1 MRQGGKY
8 SMGNEWIRKTNV
20 EKNLGVWITDNLS
33 PDKHINKI
41 TGDTYQ
47 LLRNIRISG
56 EDMINK
62 LITSLIRLKLE
73 YGTMIWSPHKKKD
86 IKKLERL
93 QRAATK
99 MAPSLRDLS
108 YEERLSRLK
117 LPTQQ
122 KRRERGDNSI

>member
-1 MRQGGKY
+1 
-8 SMGNEWIRKTNV
+8 MGNEWIRKTNV

-62 LITSLIRLKLE
+62 LITSLIRPKLE